1 MKRPLRFTAA
11 LLALCLTLSL
21 LSPAA
26 LAVDSKSYF
35 DLNAALASAQPGST
49 ITLPGDA
56 EVSPNSDDP
65 WIIDKNITING
76 NGHMIL
82 LRRGGI
88 LLGANA
94 TFQNVQL
101 SFTTSTR
108 NAIIAN
114 GYALTLDGVT
124 AQGVTSEN
132 VITGG
137 YPYNVF
143 GGTLLRNVHETFIVP
158 TPGTSSTITIQ
169 GKTSLQGRSEH
180 VVGTGNIYA
189 GSLAMGAMEPSEDR
203 DGEANQFSGNVVID
217 IKGAAD
223 STALGIVY
231 AGGAQQRNLF
241 GVNGQKVTRPDP
253 DKYTVDGTVTIQGAK
268 IPNVDGAGSATTNV
282 VYQGDGNQGF
292 QTFANISSL
301 TVESGHL
308 LLKSGSTF
316 RGDRSISISS
326 GTKLDLQE
334 FANQSL
340 EVGNFHSDNGF
351 LFLGTNQ
358 TLTVSGQTTG
368 TAKIAIGGTNYNNT
382 QSSFQASAGHIY
394 ITAPNSSD
402 GNFQLLPHSLQPN
415 MTLVK
420 DSSGNWTASN
430 SSSGGEEESPSKLES
445 LSPKDVHEQSGQ
457 TEIAI
462 PLNTVYSGDPLEIQD
477 IPKIFVNGSEA
488 SFFPDPDWG
497 Y

>member
-143 GGTLLRNVHETFIVP
+143 GGTLLRNVHET
-158 TPGTSSTITIQ
+158 
-169 GKTSLQGRSEH
+169 
-180 VVGTGNIYA
+180 
-189 GSLAMGAMEPSEDR
+189 
-203 DGEANQFSGNVVID
+203 
-217 IKGAAD
+217 
-223 STALGIVY
+223 
-231 AGGAQQRNLF
+231 
-241 GVNGQKVTRPDP
+241 
-253 DKYTVDGTVTIQGAK
+253 
-268 IPNVDGAGSATTNV
+268 
-282 VYQGDGNQGF
+282 
-292 QTFANISSL
+292 
-301 TVESGHL
+301 
-308 LLKSGSTF
+308 
-316 RGDRSISISS
+316 
-326 GTKLDLQE
+326 
-334 FANQSL
+334 
-340 EVGNFHSDNGF
+340 
-351 LFLGTNQ
+351 
-358 TLTVSGQTTG
+358 
-368 TAKIAIGGTNYNNT
+368 
-382 QSSFQASAGHIY
+382 
-394 ITAPNSSD
+394 
-402 GNFQLLPHSLQPN
+402 
-415 MTLVK
+415 
-420 DSSGNWTASN
+420 
-430 SSSGGEEESPSKLES
+430 
-445 LSPKDVHEQSGQ
+445 
-457 TEIAI
+457 
-462 PLNTVYSGDPLEIQD
+462 
-477 IPKIFVNGSEA
+477 
-488 SFFPDPDWG
+488 
-497 Y
+497 